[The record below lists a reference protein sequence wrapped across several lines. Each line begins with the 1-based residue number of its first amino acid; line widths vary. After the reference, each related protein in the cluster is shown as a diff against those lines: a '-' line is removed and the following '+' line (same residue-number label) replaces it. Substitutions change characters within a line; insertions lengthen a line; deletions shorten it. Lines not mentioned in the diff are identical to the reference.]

1 MTLQGMSK
9 QENAIQVFSYGL
21 KHQFNQLRPYIIKD
35 ETPVYQSVLA
45 FIYLGVSLAAA
56 VISTWLKG
64 KKAVLLLL
72 VCGLAYIAY
81 ALGATYVI
89 TQRLSDSGIAL
100 QGWTKITLDAR
111 SISFEASLM
120 PGYYLAYITGIL
132 LVILALLRNIIV
144 KPVDVKSYNEEQRTL
159 K

>member
-1 MTLQGMSK
+1 
-9 QENAIQVFSYGL
+9 
-21 KHQFNQLRPYIIKD
+21 
-35 ETPVYQSVLA
+35 
-45 FIYLGVSLAAA
+45 
-56 VISTWLKG
+56 
-64 KKAVLLLL
+64 LLL

-111 SISFEASLM
+111 SISFSASLM

-144 KPVDVKSYNEEQRTL
+144 KQVDVKSYNEEQRTL